1 MAKKDMT
8 HGAYFALA
16 RAKQGIMPDGRTA
29 LGKSVAGFVS
39 WVKDHF
45 GDEWNNLQEARLSIA
60 FPWIIFYFACPV
72 TKEKDILHNG
82 FIHAS
87 DRMERLL
94 RDLVA
99 LSSRKKT
106 KSPDISDYLKGHG
119 VEKS

>member
-29 LGKSVAGFVS
+29 LGKSVSGFIS

-45 GDEWNNLQEARLSIA
+45 GDQWNNLQEARLSIA
-60 FPWIIFYFACPV
+60 FPWIVFYFACSV
-72 TKEKDILHNG
+72 TKEDGTLHNE
-82 FIHAS
+82 FALTS

-99 LSSRKKT
+99 LSTSHKGKHADL
-106 KSPDISDYLKGHG
+106 KDYLRVGPK
-119 VEKS
+119 